1 MKRKKMIAM
10 LGSLV
15 LAATMIGYAVA
26 QERPGL
32 RPPPPRPAD
41 RPPGEVHKRLRQKMP
56 KLDFAGIAFKDVLQ
70 FFREV
75 SNTNISV
82 RRRVLKAAGVKMD
95 TPINIHL
102 RNVTFGKAI
111 RVVLDDASGAVPLD
125 FVVDDNVITISTRED
140 IIKGRIMTA
149 EAAFPRKQAEHMEV
163 MIGLVQRMK
172 HICFDSEAV
181 GVMAVGALKDDV
193 RRKDEAI
200 IKDLE
205 EQLTKV
211 KTQGLRNALRLS
223 LKDIYK
229 RQGENE
235 KVIEHIK
242 ALIAENDEALQ
253 SKPNK

>member
-1 MKRKKMIAM
+1 MKRKRIILM
-10 LGSLV
+10 LGALV

-26 QERPGL
+26 QERHA
-32 RPPPPRPAD
+32 PPPPAGTDPA
-41 RPPGEVHKRLRQKMP
+41 GEVHKRLRQKLP
-56 KLDFAGIAFKDVLQ
+56 KLEFTGIAFKDVVQ
-70 FFREV
+70 FLREV

-82 RRRVLKAAGVKMD
+82 KRKVLKAAGVKMD
-95 TPINIHL
+95 TPITIEL
-102 RNVTFGKAI
+102 RDVTFGKAI
-111 RVVLDDASGAVPLD
+111 RVILDDAGGATPLD

-140 IIKGRIMTA
+140 IIKGKAMAA
-149 EAAFPRKQAEHMEV
+149 EVAFPRKQAEHMDV
-163 MIGLVQRMK
+163 MIGLVHRMK
-172 HICFDSEAV
+172 QVCFDPEAV

-200 IKDLE
+200 VKDLE
-205 EQLTKV
+205 EQLAKV
-211 KTQGLRNALRLS
+211 KTQGLRNAFRLS

-253 SKPNK
+253 PKPNK